1 MMCVLVISVRDNIVY
16 DLITG
21 FIYWH
26 KP

>member
-16 DLITG
+16 DLITS